1 MQKREFTLQS
11 KYDNLALSC
20 AEYTAEGG
28 TQTNAKGV
36 VQIVHGMCEY
46 KERYE
51 GFIDYLTQNGY
62 IVFAHDHRGHGG
74 SVTANE
80 NLGYFGDKKGEAI
93 VDDAALVTDEIRR
106 LYPGLSVTLF
116 GHSMGSLVVRAYI
129 QKYEEK
135 IDKLIVCGSPSKN
148 SLAGI
153 GLMLN
158 GVISAFRGKKY
169 RSRLMANASTGG
181 GDDKFPGEG
190 KNAWLTRD
198 KTVVEKYNA
207 DEKCNFVFSCNGFSN
222 LLHLVKNAYKKKK
235 YPAKHS
241 DLPIFFMAGADDPV
255 IGSEKK
261 WLAAQQFLR
270 DVGYKN
276 VTGKSYPKMRH
287 EILNELG
294 KEEVYADALA
304 FIEKS
309 AEKQA

>member
-20 AEYTAEGG
+20 AEYTAEGV

-62 IVFAHDHRGHGG
+62 VVFAHDHRGHGG

-93 VDDAALVTDEIRR
+93 VDDAALVTDEIKR

-135 IDKLIVCGSPSKN
+135 IDKLNVCGSPSKN
-148 SLAGI
+148 SLAGF

-198 KTVVEKYNA
+198 KTVVEKYNT

-222 LLHLVKNAYKKKK
+222 LLHLVKNVYKKKK

-276 VTGKSYPKMRH
+276 VTGKLYPKMRH

>member
-20 AEYTAEGG
+20 AEYAAEGV

-148 SLAGI
+148 ALAGF

-261 WLAAQQFLR
+261 WLEAQQFLR

>member
-20 AEYTAEGG
+20 AEYTAEGV
-28 TQTNAKGV
+28 TKTTAKGV

-148 SLAGI
+148 SLAGF

-276 VTGKSYPKMRH
+276 VTGKLYPKMRH

>member
-20 AEYTAEGG
+20 AEYTAEGV

-148 SLAGI
+148 SLAGF

-235 YPAKHS
+235 YPVKHS

-261 WLAAQQFLR
+261 WLEAQQFLR

-276 VTGKSYPKMRH
+276 VTGKLYPKMRH

-294 KEEVYADALA
+294 KEQVYADALA

>member
-20 AEYTAEGG
+20 AEYTAEGV

-51 GFIDYLTQNGY
+51 GFIDYLAQNGY

-148 SLAGI
+148 SLSGF

-276 VTGKSYPKMRH
+276 VTGKLYPKMRH

>member
-11 KYDNLALSC
+11 NYDNLALSC

-148 SLAGI
+148 SLAGF

-261 WLAAQQFLR
+261 WLEAQQFLR

-276 VTGKSYPKMRH
+276 VTGKLYPKMRH

-309 AEKQA
+309 AEKQV

>member
-20 AEYTAEGG
+20 AEYAAEGG

-148 SLAGI
+148 SLAGF

-198 KTVVEKYNA
+198 KTVVEIYNA
-207 DEKCNFVFSCNGFSN
+207 DEKCNFIFSCNGFSN
-222 LLHLVKNAYKKKK
+222 LLHLVKNAYTKKK
-235 YPAKHS
+235 YPAKNS

>member
-51 GFIDYLTQNGY
+51 DFIDYLTQNGY

-148 SLAGI
+148 SLAGF

-241 DLPIFFMAGADDPV
+241 DLPIFFMAGADDLV

-309 AEKQA
+309 AVKQA

>member
-20 AEYTAEGG
+20 AEYTAEGV
-28 TQTNAKGV
+28 TQTTAKGV

-106 LYPGLSVTLF
+106 LYSGLSVTLF
-116 GHSMGSLVVRAYI
+116 GHSLGSLVVRAYI

-148 SLAGI
+148 SLAGF

-181 GDDKFPGEG
+181 GDGKFPGEG

-276 VTGKSYPKMRH
+276 VTGKLYPKMRH

>member
-20 AEYTAEGG
+20 AEYTAEGV

-62 IVFAHDHRGHGG
+62 IVFAHDHRGHGC

-148 SLAGI
+148 SLAGF

-158 GVISAFRGKKY
+158 GVISAFRGEKY

>member
-20 AEYTAEGG
+20 AEYAAEGV

-148 SLAGI
+148 SLAGF

-261 WLAAQQFLR
+261 WLEAQQFLR

-276 VTGKSYPKMRH
+276 VTGKLYPKMRH

-309 AEKQA
+309 AEKQV

>member
-148 SLAGI
+148 SLAGF

-276 VTGKSYPKMRH
+276 VTGKLYPKMRH

-309 AEKQA
+309 AVKQA

>member
-20 AEYTAEGG
+20 AEYTAEGV

-116 GHSMGSLVVRAYI
+116 GHSMGSLVVRVYI

-148 SLAGI
+148 SLAGF

-261 WLAAQQFLR
+261 WLEAQQFLR

-276 VTGKSYPKMRH
+276 VTGKLYPKMRH

>member
-20 AEYTAEGG
+20 AEYTAEGV

-148 SLAGI
+148 SLAGV

-158 GVISAFRGKKY
+158 GVISVFRGKKY

-261 WLAAQQFLR
+261 WLEAQQFLR

-276 VTGKSYPKMRH
+276 VTGKLYPKMRH

>member
-20 AEYTAEGG
+20 AEYTAEGV

-148 SLAGI
+148 SLAGV

-241 DLPIFFMAGADDPV
+241 DLPIFFIAGADDPV

-261 WLAAQQFLR
+261 WLEAQQFLR

>member
-20 AEYTAEGG
+20 AEYAAEGG

-148 SLAGI
+148 SLAGF

-261 WLAAQQFLR
+261 WLEAQQFLR

>member
-20 AEYTAEGG
+20 AEYTAEGV
-28 TQTNAKGV
+28 TQTTAKGV

-148 SLAGI
+148 SLAGF

>member
-20 AEYTAEGG
+20 AEYTAEGV
-28 TQTNAKGV
+28 TQTTAKGV

-51 GFIDYLTQNGY
+51 SFIDYLTQNGY

-148 SLAGI
+148 SLAGF

>member
-20 AEYTAEGG
+20 AEYTAEEV

-148 SLAGI
+148 SLAGF

-158 GVISAFRGKKY
+158 GVISAFCGKKY

-207 DEKCNFVFSCNGFSN
+207 DEKCNFIFSCNGFSN

-261 WLAAQQFLR
+261 WLEAQQFLR

>member
-148 SLAGI
+148 SLAGF

-241 DLPIFFMAGADDPV
+241 DLSIFFMAGADDPV

-261 WLAAQQFLR
+261 WLEAQQFLR

>member
-20 AEYTAEGG
+20 AEYAAEGV

-148 SLAGI
+148 SLAGF

-261 WLAAQQFLR
+261 WLEAQQFLR

-276 VTGKSYPKMRH
+276 VTGKMYPKMRH

>member
-20 AEYTAEGG
+20 AEYTAEGV

-148 SLAGI
+148 SLAGF

-261 WLAAQQFLR
+261 WLEAQQFLR

-276 VTGKSYPKMRH
+276 VTGKMYPKMRH

>member
-20 AEYTAEGG
+20 AEYTAEGV

-148 SLAGI
+148 SLAGF

-276 VTGKSYPKMRH
+276 VTGKLYPKMRH

>member
-20 AEYTAEGG
+20 AEYSAAG
-28 TQTNAKGV
+28 QTDENAKGA

-51 GFIDYLTQNGY
+51 GFIKYLTENGY

-74 SVTANE
+74 SVTGNDK
-80 NLGYFGDKKGEAI
+80 LGYFGDKKGEAI
-93 VDDAALVTDEIRR
+93 VDDVALVTDEIRR
-106 LYPGLSVTLF
+106 LHPRLEITLF
-116 GHSMGSLVVRAYI
+116 GHSMGSLVVRAYLK
-129 QKYEEK
+129 KYEEK

-148 SLAGI
+148 PLAGF
-153 GLMLN
+153 GLFLN
-158 GVISAFRGKKY
+158 GLISAFKGKEY

-181 GDDKFPGEG
+181 GDDEFPGES

-198 KTVVEKYNA
+198 KEIVEKYNA
-207 DEKCNFVFSCNGFSN
+207 DEKCNFIFTCNGFSN
-222 LLHLVKNAYKKKK
+222 LLHLVKNVYKKKN
-235 YPAKHS
+235 YPVKKP

-255 IGSEKK
+255 IVNEKK
-261 WLAAQQFLR
+261 WLAAQEFLR
-270 DVGYKN
+270 SAGYKN
-276 VTGKSYPKMRH
+276 VSGKLYPKMRH

-304 FIEKS
+304 FIEK
-309 AEKQA
+309 

>member
-148 SLAGI
+148 SLAGF

-309 AEKQA
+309 AEKQV

>member
-20 AEYTAEGG
+20 AEYTAEGV

-106 LYPGLSVTLF
+106 LYSGLSVTLF

-148 SLAGI
+148 SLAGF

-207 DEKCNFVFSCNGFSN
+207 DERCNFVFSCNGFSN

>member
-20 AEYTAEGG
+20 AEYAAERV

-148 SLAGI
+148 SLAGF

-276 VTGKSYPKMRH
+276 VTGKLYPKMRH

>member
-20 AEYTAEGG
+20 AEYAAEGV

-148 SLAGI
+148 SLAGF

-158 GVISAFRGKKY
+158 GVISAFRGEKY

-235 YPAKHS
+235 YPAKNS

>member
-20 AEYTAEGG
+20 AEYAAEGV

-74 SVTANE
+74 SVTENE

-148 SLAGI
+148 SLAGF

-261 WLAAQQFLR
+261 WLEAQQFLR
-270 DVGYKN
+270 DVSYKN

>member
-51 GFIDYLTQNGY
+51 DFIDYLTQNGY

-80 NLGYFGDKKGEAI
+80 NLGYFGDKKGAAI

-148 SLAGI
+148 SLAGF

-158 GVISAFRGKKY
+158 GVISAFRGEKY

-235 YPAKHS
+235 YPVKHS

-261 WLAAQQFLR
+261 WLEAQQFLR

-276 VTGKSYPKMRH
+276 VTGKLYPKMRH

-294 KEEVYADALA
+294 KEQVYADALA

>member
-20 AEYTAEGG
+20 AEYAAEGV

-74 SVTANE
+74 SVTENE

-148 SLAGI
+148 SLAGF

-261 WLAAQQFLR
+261 WLEAQQFLR

>member
-1 MQKREFTLQS
+1 MQKREFILQS

-20 AEYTAEGG
+20 AEYTAEGV

-148 SLAGI
+148 SLAGF

-261 WLAAQQFLR
+261 WLEAQQFLR

>member
-20 AEYTAEGG
+20 AEYTAEGV

-135 IDKLIVCGSPSKN
+135 IDKLVVCGSPSKN
-148 SLAGI
+148 SLAGF

>member
-20 AEYTAEGG
+20 AEYTAEGV

-51 GFIDYLTQNGY
+51 NFIDYLTRNGY

-148 SLAGI
+148 SLAGF

-207 DEKCNFVFSCNGFSN
+207 DEKCNFIFTCNGFSN
-222 LLHLVKNAYKKKK
+222 LLHLLKNAYKKKK

>member
-20 AEYTAEGG
+20 AEYTAEGV
-28 TQTNAKGV
+28 TQTTAKGV

-106 LYPGLSVTLF
+106 LHPGLSVTLF

-148 SLAGI
+148 SLAGF

-198 KTVVEKYNA
+198 KMVVEKYNA

-276 VTGKSYPKMRH
+276 VTGKLYPKMRH

>member
-1 MQKREFTLQS
+1 MQKREFTLYS

-20 AEYTAEGG
+20 AEYTAEGV

-148 SLAGI
+148 SLAGF

-207 DEKCNFVFSCNGFSN
+207 DEKCNFIFTCNGFSN

-276 VTGKSYPKMRH
+276 VTGKLYPKMRH

>member
-20 AEYTAEGG
+20 AEYAAEGV

-148 SLAGI
+148 SLAGF
-153 GLMLN
+153 GLLLN

>member
-20 AEYTAEGG
+20 AEYTAEGV

-106 LYPGLSVTLF
+106 LHPGLSVTLF

-148 SLAGI
+148 SLAGV

-207 DEKCNFVFSCNGFSN
+207 DEKCNFIFSCNGFSN
-222 LLHLVKNAYKKKK
+222 LLHLVKNVYKKKK